1 MSAAPAQPADA
12 ARSCWVLSNGIV
24 GMDNQS
30 LGLAEALGLAVT
42 VKTQYPRAPW
52 KYLPPQLW
60 FAPLTSAGPGSDGL
74 APPWPDVVIGTGRL
88 NIPAAIAIKRAS
100 GGRAFNIRIQH
111 PHVSFKRFDAIV
123 APSHDRCQ
131 GPQVIETLGAVNR
144 VSEAGLQQARARW
157 EPVFA
162 HLPRPLVAVLLGGPN
177 KAFRFD
183 AGAARAMAERLAA
196 LQAAGTGLALTPSRR
211 TGAALEEVFRAHLCP
226 AGAWLWDGQGDNP
239 YLGLLALADHILVT
253 ADSVN
258 MVSEACYTGK
268 PVQVLNLP
276 GGSAKFSRFHEAMQ
290 QGGYT
295 RPFHGQLET
304 WTYPPLREAERAAQE
319 LLRRMAVW
327 QPR

>member
-1 MSAAPAQPADA
+1 MPRPDPVPA
-12 ARSCWVLSNGIV
+12 ARTCWVLSNGIV

-60 FAPLTSAGPGSDGL
+60 FAPLASAGPGSDVL

-88 NIPAAIAIKRAS
+88 NIPTAIAIKRAS
-100 GGRAFNIRIQH
+100 GGHVFNIRIQH
-111 PHVSFKRFDAIV
+111 PHVAFRHFDAIV
-123 APSHDRCQ
+123 APSHDRCR
-131 GPQVIETLGAVNR
+131 GSQVIETLGAVNR
-144 VSEAGLQQARARW
+144 VSAAGLEQARARW
-157 EPVFA
+157 APVFA

-183 AGAARAMAERLAA
+183 AGVAEAMARELGA
-196 LQAAGTGLALTPSRR
+196 LRAAGASLALTPSRR
-211 TGAALEEVFRAHLCP
+211 TGAELEALFRARLAP
-226 AGAWLWDGQGDNP
+226 AGAWIWDGRGDNP

-268 PVQVLNLP
+268 PVQVLALP
-276 GGSAKFSRFHEAMQ
+276 GGSAKFSRFHDAMR

-295 RPFHGQLET
+295 RPFRGQLET
-304 WTYPPLREAERAAQE
+304 WSYSPLREAERAAAE
-319 LLRRMAVW
+319 ILRRMA
-327 QPR
+327 R

>member
-1 MSAAPAQPADA
+1 MSAAPAAAA
-12 ARSCWVLSNGIV
+12 ARTCWVLSNGIV

-60 FAPLTSAGPGSDGL
+60 PFPLASGGPGSDAL

-88 NIPAAIAIKRAS
+88 NIPTAIAIKRAS
-100 GGRAFNIRIQH
+100 GGRVFNIRIQH
-111 PHVSFKRFDAIV
+111 PHVSFKHFDAIV
-123 APSHDRCQ
+123 APSHDRCR

-144 VSEAGLQQARARW
+144 VSDAGLAQARARW

-162 HLPRPLVAVLLGGPN
+162 GLPRPLVAVLLGGPN
-177 KAFRFD
+177 KAYRFD
-183 AGAARAMAERLAA
+183 AGVAQAMAERLAA
-196 LQAAGTGLALTPSRR
+196 LQAVGAGLALTPSRR
-211 TGAALEEVFRAHLCP
+211 TGAVLEEVFRKRLCP
-226 AGAWLWDGQGDNP
+226 GGAWFWDGEGDNP
-239 YLGLLALADHILVT
+239 YFGLLALADHILVT

-268 PVQVLNLP
+268 PVQVLELP
-276 GGSAKFSRFHEAMQ
+276 GGSAKFSRFHDAMRE
-290 QGGYT
+290 GGYT
-295 RPFHGQLET
+295 RTFRGLLDT

-319 LLRRMAVW
+319 ILRRMAAR
-327 QPR
+327 QSR